1 MRAFSSM
8 TRVVVPVVPWSTARI
23 TEEQSESLAGQAYGS
38 IGRRAP
44 KGRRKGGRVVLS
56 DRALREAIASG
67 RLHVT
72 PLDETAI
79 QPSSIDLRLGAR
91 FQVFVN
97 QTETHIDPRLNQ
109 PDLTKTV
116 EVDDGASFVL
126 HPGEFVLGG
135 TVETIQMPDDL
146 VGRIEGKSSL
156 GRLGLMVHST
166 AGYVDPGFRGS
177 LTLELSNHANLP
189 ILLWPGMRVSQLVG
203 HAAHEPGGAP
213 VRLAGTGQQVSG
225 PVGVDPQPVAPWIRL
240 AALPAWF
247 RSTQWQKPPISPQQP
262 PAARSLSSN
271 RQVA

>member
-1 MRAFSSM
+1 M
-8 TRVVVPVVPWSTARI
+8 
-23 TEEQSESLAGQAYGS
+23 
-38 IGRRAP
+38 
-44 KGRRKGGRVVLS
+44 VLS

-67 RLHVT
+67 RLNVT

-79 QPSSIDLRLGAR
+79 QPSSIDLRLGPV

-97 QTETHIDPRLNQ
+97 QTETHIDPKLNQ

-116 EVDDGASFVL
+116 EVKEGTSFVL

-135 TVETIQMPDDL
+135 TVETIQMSDDL

-189 ILLWPGMRVSQLVG
+189 ILLWPGMRVSQLSVMQLTSPAERPYG
-203 HAAHEPGGAP
+203 SPGLDSKYQDQRGSTPSRSHLGFAHRDVHTA
-213 VRLAGTGQQVSG
+213 
-225 PVGVDPQPVAPWIRL
+225 
-240 AALPAWF
+240 
-247 RSTQWQKPPISPQQP
+247 
-262 PAARSLSSN
+262 
-271 RQVA
+271 

>member
-1 MRAFSSM
+1 M
-8 TRVVVPVVPWSTARI
+8 
-23 TEEQSESLAGQAYGS
+23 
-38 IGRRAP
+38 
-44 KGRRKGGRVVLS
+44 VLS

-67 RLHVT
+67 RLNVT

-79 QPSSIDLRLGAR
+79 QPSSIDLRLGPV

-116 EVDDGASFVL
+116 EVDEGASFVL

-135 TVETIQMPDDL
+135 TVETIQMSDDL

-189 ILLWPGMRVSQLVG
+189 ILLWPGMRVSQLSVMQLTSPAERPYG
-203 HAAHEPGGAP
+203 SPGLDSKYQDQRGSTP
-213 VRLAGTGQQVSG
+213 S
-225 PVGVDPQPVAPWIRL
+225 
-240 AALPAWF
+240 
-247 RSTQWQKPPISPQQP
+247 RSHLGF
-262 PAARSLSSN
+262 AR
-271 RQVA
+271 RDVHTA